1 MTRCILI
8 SLILVFF
15 YSCKE
20 SVPSGIIKP
29 AKMQEILW
37 DVLRADVLSQQISS
51 RDSSKVLAEE
61 NVRLTKRVFAI
72 HNVTEEQYQKSY
84 SWYTRHPDKMK
95 TILDS
100 LNAQQ
105 IRKAALADSLLQK
118 PLRKDTIINN
128 IR

>member
-8 SLILVFF
+8 CLLPVFF

-37 DVLRADVLSQQISS
+37 DVLRADALSQQITN
-51 RDSSKVLAEE
+51 RDSSKILAEE
-61 NVRLTKRVFAI
+61 DVRLTRKVFAI
-72 HNVTEEQYQKSY
+72 HNITEEQFQKSY
-84 SWYTRHPDKMK
+84 SWYTQHPDKMK

-105 IRKAALADSLLQK
+105 IRKAALADSLIKK
-118 PLRKDTIINN
+118 PLRKDSVSK
-128 IR
+128 